1 MHRWGHVGYLARYL
15 AGWHTAYKML
25 ETEQQEPLEGVQSTP
40 ESICAW
46 VAKNFGVKKA
56 EIALLEVTGT
66 LLKFVYPAE
75 LKTVGAIP
83 VSSSAVAARTAR
95 NKRAE
100 LFNTF
105 TRVKHS
111 SVFEVVK
118 IGEGGSGEV
127 IQKLMSA
134 PVYAESGDVIG
145 VVQVSRKS
153 DTPRTAGPDFTSED
167 LRKLQSV
174 AVAVGKLMSK
184 NKS

>member
-1 MHRWGHVGYLARYL
+1 
-15 AGWHTAYKML
+15 ML
-25 ETEQQEPLEGVQSTP
+25 ETEQLVSLEGVENTP
-40 ESICAW
+40 ESICTW
-46 VAKNFGVKKA
+46 VAKTFGVKKT
-56 EIALLEVTGT
+56 EIALLEVNGT

-75 LKTVGAIP
+75 LKAIGAIP

-95 NKRAE
+95 TKRAE

-118 IGEGGSGEV
+118 IGEGASGEV

-134 PVYAESGDVIG
+134 PIYAENGDVIG
-145 VVQVSRKS
+145 VLQVSRKS
-153 DTPRTAGPDFTSED
+153 DTPRTAGADFTSED

-174 AVAVGKLMSK
+174 AVAVGKLMAK
-184 NKS
+184 GKS

>member
-1 MHRWGHVGYLARYL
+1 
-15 AGWHTAYKML
+15 ML
-25 ETEQQEPLEGVQSTP
+25 ETEQLVSLEGVENTP
-40 ESICAW
+40 ESICTW
-46 VAKNFGVKKA
+46 VAKTFGVKKT
-56 EIALLEVTGT
+56 EIALLEVNGT

-75 LKTVGAIP
+75 LKAIGAIP

-95 NKRAE
+95 TKRAE

-118 IGEGGSGEV
+118 IGEGASGEV

-134 PVYAESGDVIG
+134 PIYAENGDVIG
-145 VVQVSRKS
+145 VLQVSRKS
-153 DTPRTAGPDFTSED
+153 DTPRTAGADFTSED

-174 AVAVGKLMSK
+174 AVSVGKLMSK
-184 NKS
+184 DKS